1 MGLREK
7 AEAAKPGDTITD
19 NQGHK
24 YTLTHAAVADDE
36 ALPEVDVDGSA
47 VPVGDVNVH
56 VAWSRVMAD
65 VQAVAKGDK
74 RNDVGGR
81 YSFRGIDRVLNA
93 VGPAFRKHGVA
104 CVPVKTVVGYDKVI
118 TGSNKTMRICEV
130 TVDYRV
136 YGPRGD
142 SFDMQ
147 VVGEAF
153 DAGDKSSAKAQSVAL
168 RVALINALAIPTEDP
183 AMDADRHSYEIATP
197 PPPTAEQYAAEI
209 LNERTSLQRLY
220 QIRGELHNHPA
231 IAQQVVTL
239 PDDEQIGLSAL
250 LSRVGNQRKATA
262 Q

>member
-1 MGLREK
+1 MDSLRDRAERNAAADPTDPHGLF
-7 AEAAKPGDTITD
+7 
-19 NQGHK
+19 
-24 YTLTHAAVADDE
+24 AAVDGRQTE
-36 ALPEVDVDGSA
+36 ALPEVDVDASS
-47 VPVGDVNVH
+47 VPVGMDVTVH

-65 VQAVAKGDK
+65 VQAVGKGDK
-74 RNDVGGR
+74 RADAGGK
-81 YSFRGIDRVLNA
+81 YNFRGIDRVLNA

-104 CVPVKTVVGYDKVI
+104 CVPVKTAVNYDKVQ
-118 TGSNKTMRICEV
+118 TGGGKTMRICEV

-136 YGPRGD
+136 YGPGGD

-168 RVALINALAIPTEDP
+168 RVALINALAIPTQDP
-183 AMDADRHSYEIATP
+183 AMDADRYSYEIATP

-209 LNERTSLQRLY
+209 LNEQTSMQRLY
-220 QIRGELHNHPA
+220 QIRGELRDHPS
-231 IAQQVVTL
+231 IGQQIVTL

-250 LSRVGNQRKATA
+250 LARVGNQRKAA